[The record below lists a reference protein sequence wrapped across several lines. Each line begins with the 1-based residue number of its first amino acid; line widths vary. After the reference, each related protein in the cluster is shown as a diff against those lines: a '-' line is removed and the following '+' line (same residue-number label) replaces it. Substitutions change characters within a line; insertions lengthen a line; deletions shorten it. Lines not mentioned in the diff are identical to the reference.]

1 MANTKKAHIEDS
13 PKQQPTDGQIAS
25 FTNSLAQLYLTMTN
39 KKNES
44 EYEGQLTKHINKIHD
59 AYSNSILGIGD
70 KDKLSQFDEYSLDN
84 SSLNMCLW
92 LAMYNE
98 SWVFKRVI
106 DKPSQDMIRPGI
118 SLLGTADYSKVYLAI
133 DNLKQDL
140 ISAVKWSKLFGGSVM
155 VLLFKGIKFEDMEN
169 PIYDSL
175 SKIKDSSYIK
185 SYVTDRWFGCSPS
198 YDDTVTNISNDDFGL
213 PKYYDIQFAD
223 GTQHHIHHSWILRF
237 ENRQAPNFI
246 KTGMLQGWGYAEGQH
261 LIRELNRDEKLKD
274 SIQSLLDKALIEII
288 KMPGMTGVYMGAE
301 DGNKKLLEAR
311 LNMVNW
317 ARNFNS
323 LTFLDKDD
331 EYEQHSFSGLS
342 GFADFLD
349 VNMRQIAAAV
359 EMPNVLFG
367 DLSNGFTSD
376 DQALERYDE
385 KILNDDETYLRK
397 PMTKLIKILFKVYGI
412 DKEKLGFTF
421 NSIIAD
427 KRNTKKLEEINSLID
442 TCQKM
447 VDSKIMTSAQEA
459 KTIREYIDTGSVNF
473 QFANYNEESLTRANR
488 KNEEEN
494 GSPAPSDRLGGFG
507 DYGRSEPNDFGEDND
522 SGDFNMGSSIM
533 KRSNTQNEQEPT
545 EQNEQPDKTELKA
558 PEAE

>member
-1 MANTKKAHIEDS
+1 MSNSKKKTTIEDS
-13 PKQQPTDGQIAS
+13 KTTPEQVNS
-25 FTNSLAQLYLTMTN
+25 FSSSLSQLYLAMADR
-39 KKNES
+39 KHES
-44 EYEGQLTKHINKIHD
+44 EYETELTKHINSMHD

-84 SSLNMCLW
+84 SSLNMFLW

-118 SLLGTADYSKVYLAI
+118 SILGTADYSKVYLAI

-140 ISAVKWSKLFGGSVM
+140 ISALKWSKLFGGSVL

-175 SKIKDSSYIK
+175 SKIKNSSYIK

-198 YDDTVTNISNDDFGL
+198 YDDTITNISNDDFGL

-223 GTQHHIHHSWILRF
+223 GTQHRIHHSWVLRF

-261 LIRELNRDEKLKD
+261 LLRELNRDEKMKD

-331 EYEQHSFSGLS
+331 EYEQHAFGGLS

-385 KILNDDETYLRK
+385 KILSDDETYLRK
-397 PMTKLIKILFKVYGI
+397 PMTKLLKILFKVYDI

-421 NSIIAD
+421 NSTIAD
-427 KRNTKKLEEINSLID
+427 KRNTKKLEDISSLLD

-447 VDSKIMTSAQEA
+447 VDAKIMTSEQEA
-459 KTIREYIDTGSVNF
+459 KTIREYIDTGSINF
-473 QFANYNEESLTRANR
+473 QFEDYNTRNLKEENRQREKNGEESFPSMR
-488 KNEEEN
+488 
-494 GSPAPSDRLGGFG
+494 SPISRETP
-507 DYGRSEPNDFGEDND
+507 DFGEDTD
-522 SGDFNMGSSIM
+522 SGDLDMGGSTLRRNAQS
-533 KRSNTQNEQEPT
+533 EQEPA
-545 EQNEQPDKTELKA
+545 EQNEQPERTELNA
-558 PEAE
+558 PEGE